1 MRVFLWI
8 VGLTVAIFFGGL
20 LVVMY
25 TSHQN
30 SPIFDPVTFDLS
42 DYKPDG
48 SSERNPENIF
58 YVPARYWVGF
68 PMWSVDFTSKY
79 NKEQADYFSITTDA
93 LNFGESDLDK
103 IKQKVGIWV
112 KKYPSWDDHYDHVVL
127 SLKGK
132 NHIKII
138 SGVKI
143 FTPSNEELVNGDK
156 TIRYQLQG
164 FDKQN
169 VVGFCNDCTPFDESR
184 TVYLSMV
191 RKINSGV
198 SVQYNLSTDRI
209 SDLYDLDRKVVT
221 YLKSLQVPPS
231 SFTRLK

>member
-8 VGLTVAIFFGGL
+8 VGLNVAIFFGGL

-25 TSHQN
+25 NSHQN
-30 SPIFDPVTFDLS
+30 SPTFDPVTFDLS

-48 SSERNPENIF
+48 SSEKNPENIF
-58 YVPARYWVGF
+58 YIPARYWVSF

-79 NKEQADYFSITTDA
+79 NKGQADYFSITTDA
-93 LNFGESDLDK
+93 LNFGESDLDQIKLK
-103 IKQKVGIWV
+103 ISIWV
-112 KKYPSWDDHYDHVVL
+112 QKYPSWGDEYDNVVL

-143 FTPSNEELVNGDK
+143 FIPSNEELVNGNK
-156 TIRYQLQG
+156 TITYQFQG
-164 FDKQN
+164 FDNQN
-169 VVGFCNDCTPFDESR
+169 VVGFCNDCVPFDESR
-184 TVYLSMV
+184 TVYLNIV
-191 RKINSGV
+191 RKMNNGV
-198 SVQYNLSTDRI
+198 SVQYNLSTNRI
-209 SDLYDLDRKVVT
+209 SDLYYLDKKVVT